1 MVEPTFAD
9 YVDLIFNLFERF
21 WQHHSARAHRGHPF
35 LYHHKV
41 LIVFFVIMQQRHI
54 FRFKA
59 QHRWLKQHPDMR
71 ASLQFDAVP
80 HRSTLSRR
88 YKALYDVVRDFIAFL
103 GVYAEDLDPRLSSQ
117 DLETDKSLFKANGPV
132 WHQSDRKEGRIP
144 DKLRHLDTD
153 ASWSKSGYHG
163 WVYGYGLHLVNNRAG
178 FPKMVQVETASVSET
193 VVIDQQADQLID
205 DFRPATVSTDNSY
218 AQANRIRQWAKRG
231 VVLLSPAAKW
241 TKGRYAKA
249 YHDYIDQ
256 PEQRELL
263 QSRRTAIEPIF
274 DLVAKAL
281 GTTGRQKQL
290 AVQGLANVRP
300 CLALATLT
308 VQVAMIANS
317 IWELSLRNISTLA
330 TALT

>member
-21 WQHHSARAHRGHPF
+21 WQPHSARAHRGHPF
-35 LYHHKV
+35 FYHHKV
-41 LIVFFVIMQQRHI
+41 LIVVFVVMHQRRI

-59 QHRWLKQHPDMR
+59 QHRWLRQPPEMHATLR
-71 ASLQFDAVP
+71 LDAVP

-88 YKALYDVVRDFIAFL
+88 YKALYEVIQDFIAFL
-103 GVYAEDLDPRLSSQ
+103 GVYGEDLAPRFASQ
-117 DLETDKSLFKANGPV
+117 DLDTDKSLFKAHGPV
-132 WHQSDRKEGRIP
+132 WPQSDRKEGRIP

-153 ASWSKSGYHG
+153 GSWSKRGYHG

-178 FPKMVQVETASVSET
+178 FPKMVQVETASVSEK
-193 VVIDQQADQLID
+193 VVMDQQADPIID
-205 DFRPATVSTDNSY
+205 NFHPATMSTDNSY
-218 AQANRIRQWAKRG
+218 AQASRIRQWAKRG
-231 VVLLSPAAKW
+231 VVLLSPAVKW
-241 TKGRYAKA
+241 TQGRYATA
-249 YHDYIDQ
+249 YHDSINQ

-263 QSRRTAIEPIF
+263 QSRRTAIEPMF

-281 GTTGRQKQL
+281 GTTGRHKQL
-290 AVQGLANVRP
+290 AIQRLDNVRT

-317 IWELSLRNISTLA
+317 IWDLPLRNISTLA